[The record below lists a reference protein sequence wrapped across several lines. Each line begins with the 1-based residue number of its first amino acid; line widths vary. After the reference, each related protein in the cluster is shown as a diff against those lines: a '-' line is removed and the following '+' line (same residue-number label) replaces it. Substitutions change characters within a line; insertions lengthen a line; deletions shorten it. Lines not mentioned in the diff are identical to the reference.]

1 MLEVRGLTKTF
12 GNITAVD
19 GVDMQ
24 VAQGSIH
31 GLIGPNGSGK
41 STTMNLISGTYRPTS
56 GQVLLNGAAIGGLPA
71 FRVARMGV
79 VRTFQLTRVYGQ
91 LSLLEAVRIGALAGT
106 GAPWNPRLWRP
117 FRRDHPATEAA
128 RDALH
133 RLGLGPHADRNAGSL
148 PSGMRR
154 ILSIA
159 TALAASPR
167 VLLLDE
173 PLAGLNA
180 SEKAEV
186 ADRILQLRQDGLT
199 ILLVEHDVRSIMRL
213 CDWITVI
220 NFGKVIATGTP
231 DEIGRNEAVIAAYL
245 GDRRHAHAAG

>member
-12 GNITAVD
+12 GSITAVD
-19 GVDMQ
+19 GIDMQ

-41 STTMNLISGTYRPTS
+41 STTMNLISGTFRPS
-56 GQVLLNGAAIGGLPA
+56 GGEVLLDGAAIGGLPV
-71 FRVARMGV
+71 FRVARMGI
-79 VRTFQLTRVYGQ
+79 VRTFQLTRVYGE
-91 LSLLEAVRIGALAGT
+91 LSLLDAVRVGALAGS

-117 FRRDHPATEAA
+117 FSKDHPATEMA
-128 RDALH
+128 RDALV
-133 RLGLGPHADRNAGSL
+133 RMGLAAHADRAAGSL

-199 ILLVEHDVRSIMRL
+199 VLLVEHDVRSIMRL
-213 CDWITVI
+213 SDRITVI

-231 DEIGRNEAVIAAYL
+231 AEIGRNESVIAAYL
-245 GDRRHAHAAG
+245 GDRRHAHAAD

>member
-1 MLEVRGLTKTF
+1 VRL
-12 GNITAVD
+12 D
-19 GVDMQ
+19 GDD
-24 VAQGSIH
+24 
-31 GLIGPNGSGK
+31 
-41 STTMNLISGTYRPTS
+41 
-56 GQVLLNGAAIGGLPA
+56 IGGLPA

-79 VRTFQLTRVYGQ
+79 VRTFRLTRVYSH
-91 LSLLEAVRIGALAGT
+91 LSLLDAVRIGALVGS

-117 FRRDHPATEAA
+117 FRKDHPAAEMAQV
-128 RDALH
+128 ALR
-133 RLGLGPHADRNAGSL
+133 RLGLSPHADRNAGSL

-186 ADRILQLRQDGLT
+186 ADRIQQLRQNGLT
-199 ILLVEHDVRSIMRL
+199 ILLVEHDVRSVMRL
-213 CDWITVI
+213 SDRITVF
-220 NFGKVIATGTP
+220 NFGKVIAKGTP

-245 GDRRHAHAAG
+245 GDRRQAYAAH

>member
-12 GNITAVD
+12 GSITAAD
-19 GVDMQ
+19 GIDMH
-24 VAQGSIH
+24 VAAGTIH

-41 STTMNLISGTYRPTS
+41 STTMNLISGTYRPTA
-56 GQVLLNGAAIGGLPA
+56 GEVRLEGTAIGGLPSY
-71 FRVARMGV
+71 RVARLGV
-79 VRTFQLTRVYGQ
+79 VRTFQLTRIYSQ
-91 LSLLEAVRIGALAGT
+91 LTLLEAVRIGALAGS
-106 GAPWNPRLWRP
+106 GAPWNPRFWRP
-117 FRRDHPATEAA
+117 FRPHHPATAA
-128 RDALH
+128 AQAALD
-133 RLGLGPHADRNAGSL
+133 RLGLGAHRDRNAGSL

-159 TALAASPR
+159 TALATSPK

-186 ADRILQLRQDGLT
+186 ADRIQQLKQDGLT

-213 CDWITVI
+213 SDRITVI

-231 DEIGRNEAVIAAYL
+231 AEISRNDAVIAAYL
-245 GDRRHAHAAG
+245 GDRRREHAAN

>member
-12 GNITAVD
+12 GSIPAVD
-19 GVDMQ
+19 GIDMH
-24 VAQGSIH
+24 VAEGAIH

-41 STTMNLISGTYRPTS
+41 STTMNLISGTYRPS
-56 GQVLLNGAAIGGLPA
+56 AGEVLLDGVAIGGLPA
-71 FRVARMGV
+71 FRVARMGI
-79 VRTFQLTRVYGQ
+79 VRTFQLTRVYGE
-91 LSLLEAVRIGALAGT
+91 LSLLDAVRVGALVGS
-106 GAPWNPRLWRP
+106 GAPWNPKLWRP
-117 FRRDHPATEAA
+117 FRNDHPATERA
-128 RDALH
+128 RDALV
-133 RLGLGPHADRNAGSL
+133 RMGLAAYADRAAGSL

-159 TALAASPR
+159 TALAALPR

-186 ADRILQLRQDGLT
+186 ADRILQLQQDGLT

-213 CDWITVI
+213 SDLITVI

-231 DEIGRNEAVIAAYL
+231 AEIGRNEAVIAAYL
-245 GDRRHAHAAG
+245 GDRRHANAAR

>member
-1 MLEVRGLTKTF
+1 MLEVRGLTRTF
-12 GNITAVD
+12 GSITAVD
-19 GVDMQ
+19 GIDMRI
-24 VAQGSIH
+24 AAGSIH

-56 GQVLLNGAAIGGLPA
+56 GDILLDGRPIGGMPSY
-71 FRVARMGV
+71 RVARMGV

-91 LSLLEAVRIGALAGT
+91 LSLLESVRIGALASD
-106 GAPWNPRLWRP
+106 GAPWNPRFWRP
-117 FRRDHPATEAA
+117 FRTGHPATETA
-128 RDALH
+128 RHALH
-133 RLGLGPHADRNAGSL
+133 RMGLDAHRDRNAGSL
-148 PSGMRR
+148 PSGLRR

-159 TALAASPR
+159 TALATAPKM
-167 VLLLDE
+167 LLLDE

-186 ADRILQLRQDGLT
+186 ADRIQQLRQDGLT

-213 CDWITVI
+213 SDRITVI

-231 DEIGRNEAVIAAYL
+231 AEISRDEAVIAAYL
-245 GDRRHAHAAG
+245 GHRRPAHAAP

>member
-1 MLEVRGLTKTF
+1 MLELRGLTKTF
-12 GNITAVD
+12 GSIAAVD
-19 GVDMQ
+19 DIDMQ
-24 VAQGSIH
+24 VAQGAIH

-41 STTMNLISGTYRPTS
+41 STTMNLISGTYRPTA
-56 GQVLLNGAAIGGLPA
+56 GQVLLDGLPIGGLPA

-79 VRTFQLTRVYGQ
+79 VRTFQLTRVFGQ
-91 LSLLEAVRIGALAGT
+91 LSLFEAVRIGALAGS
-106 GAPWNPRLWRP
+106 GAPWNPRHWRP
-117 FRRDHPATEAA
+117 FRRDHPANAAAEAA
-128 RDALH
+128 LSRM
-133 RLGLGPHADRNAGSL
+133 GLAAEAHRNAGSL

-186 ADRILQLRQDGLT
+186 ADRIRQLRQDGLT

-213 CDWITVI
+213 SDRITVI

-231 DEIGRNEAVIAAYL
+231 AEISRNEAVIAAYL
-245 GDRRHAHAAG
+245 GHRRHDHAAG

>member
-12 GNITAVD
+12 GSITAVD
-19 GVDMQ
+19 GIDMQ
-24 VAQGSIH
+24 VTQGSIH

-41 STTMNLISGTYRPTS
+41 STTMNLISGTYRPTA
-56 GQVLLNGAAIGGLPA
+56 GHVLLNGAGIGGLPA

-91 LSLLEAVRIGALAGT
+91 MSLLEAVRIGALASG

-128 RDALH
+128 HHALR
-133 RLGLGPHADRNAGSL
+133 RLGLAAHADRNAGSL

-186 ADRILQLRQDGLT
+186 ADHIQQLRQDGVT

-213 CDWITVI
+213 SDRITVI

-231 DEIGRNEAVIAAYL
+231 AEIGRNDAVIAAYL
-245 GDRRHAHAAG
+245 GDRRPAHVAG